1 MAVIKIGNLDRMLVP
16 PQEEQV
22 VSNPDK
28 FIVPANAQILIYPMI
43 ECTVAAGFKNKKYA
57 MDPQHAFPHYGV
69 DFDERGASGFNV
81 IASGVG
87 VVRGIEKNTNSLG
100 GVVVIEYDKVFIP
113 STRKIAPLV
122 LRYYHLYDIKVK
134 TGQKVKAYDVIGMVS
149 GSHKWWN
156 HVHVEVDGDIKYPF
170 YTMQVSENA
179 SKLLVRKG
187 ANDKKLYNPIDVF
200 VIGKKQT
207 ARIHPLA
214 VYVNAATDTPKYKE
228 SDFEFETAEEK
239 EVPQKLILPMKYMK
253 VTCGYKNAAYYKEF
267 KFGHYGMDI
276 VNLRGDTKVYALG
289 KGKVEAA
296 GWDGPKTNL
305 RGAGAGCGYVVV
317 IRYDNVLPNNSKKPI
332 NVVCTYMH
340 LAEMPLVKTG
350 DTVTS
355 KTLIGNYG
363 QTGRYPTGPHLHI
376 QFDADTNYPLY
387 CYGSGTEHK
396 LLKKGTADSTID
408 PLDILH
414 KGTGQST
421 YAGKYPEYFDAK
433 KVASLKSV

>member
-1 MAVIKIGNLDRMLVP
+1 MSVIKIGNLDRMLTP
-16 PQEEQV
+16 
-22 VSNPDK
+22 
-28 FIVPANAQILIYPMI
+28 VPAKQSKPKVSGFNVPKGAQILIYPMM

-81 IASGVG
+81 IASGIGTVLG
-87 VVRGIEKNTNSLG
+87 VEQNTNSLG
-100 GVVVIEYDKVFIP
+100 GVVVIQYDDVFIP
-113 STRKIAPLV
+113 STEKVKPLI

-134 TGQKVKAYDVIGMVS
+134 KGQTVAAYSTIGTVS

-170 YTMQVSENA
+170 YTMQVSEKA

-187 ANDKKLYNPIDVF
+187 ANDKNLYNPIDVF

-207 ARIHPLA
+207 AMVHPLA

-228 SDFEFETAEEK
+228 EDFYFEPKEEK
-239 EVPQKLILPMKYMK
+239 QAPQKLILPMKYTK

-267 KFGHYGMDI
+267 KFNHYGMDV
-276 VNLRGDTKVYALG
+276 VNLRGDTRVYASG
-289 KGKVEAA
+289 NGKVIAA

-305 RGAGAGCGYVVV
+305 RGAGAGCGYVAV
-317 IRYDNVLPNNSKKPI
+317 IEYDNAAVSGYKKPI
-332 NVVCTYMH
+332 DVICTYMH
-340 LAEMPLVKTG
+340 FAEKPLVKTG
-350 DTVTS
+350 DIVTS
-355 KTLIGNYG
+355 KTLIGYYG

-376 QFDADTNYPLY
+376 QFDTDTNYPLY

-396 LLKKGTADSTID
+396 LLKKGTTDSTID
-408 PLDILH
+408 PLDVLY
-414 KGTGQST
+414 KGTGQSV
-421 YAGKYPEYFDAK
+421 YAGKHPEYFDAK